1 MLALREIAQS
11 DITYSHVMPIIEPV
25 RELATLDKTI
35 QMMESAN
42 IHYAVILKRIL
53 IDRVSV
59 VINVFCADRVSRV
72 ENESKAF

>member
-1 MLALREIAQS
+1 MYYPYLRSKQNEMLALREIAQS

-42 IHYAVILKRIL
+42 IHYAVILNAK
-53 IDRVSV
+53 
-59 VINVFCADRVSRV
+59 
-72 ENESKAF
+72 